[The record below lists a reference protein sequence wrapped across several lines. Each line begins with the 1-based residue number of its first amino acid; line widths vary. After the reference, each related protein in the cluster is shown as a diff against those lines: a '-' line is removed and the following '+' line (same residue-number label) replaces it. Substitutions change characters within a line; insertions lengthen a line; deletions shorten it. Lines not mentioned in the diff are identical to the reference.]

1 MSNEVKKC
9 RICGNTN
16 LIPIVSLGNQNLTCV
31 FPKPDSPN
39 PSESPLDLMLC
50 HSENNNVCNL
60 VQLKHNADIKEMY
73 GSTYGYFSSISP
85 TMVSHLSD
93 IMSDVIKVSD
103 LKEGDSVL
111 DIGCNDGTFLN
122 LYDKKRVLN
131 RFGIDPS
138 SQKFKHMFDEDIEV
152 SFNFFSK
159 TEVDKI
165 IKNKRCKVISS
176 IAMFYDIDD
185 PIQFARDVKSLLT
198 EDGIWVVEIA
208 YLPLMMENLAY
219 DQIMHEHL
227 TYLGLKQM
235 NWILREVN
243 MEIFDVSL
251 NNVNGGSITIFIS
264 NQNKKYEINKKK
276 INGLIEKENQLSNL
290 KPYTRFKKR
299 IQSHKTDLNQLLELI
314 NKTESSVLGYG
325 ASTKGNVVL
334 NYCEIHPPKLE
345 LICDQNPEKP
355 GLLTPGSRIPIIT
368 KEKMRELKPGYL
380 LVFIWHFRKEV
391 IQDEIEFIENGG
403 TLIFVLPRIHY
414 VNKSNYKDYTNS
426 SFEEIS
432 FKI

>member
-9 RICGNTN
+9 RICGNKN
-16 LIPIVSLGNQNLTCV
+16 LIPIISLGNQNLTCV

-39 PSESPLDLMLC
+39 PSASPLDLMLC
-50 HSENNNVCNL
+50 HSENGDVCNL

-93 IMSDVIKVSD
+93 IMNDILRISN
-103 LKEGDSVL
+103 LKPGDAVL

-122 LYDKKRVLN
+122 LYDKKRSLD

-138 SQKFKHMFDEDIEV
+138 SAKFKHMFDDDIQV
-152 SFNFFSK
+152 CFNFFSK
-159 TEVDKI
+159 DEVEKI
-165 IKNKRCKVISS
+165 INKKKCKVISS
-176 IAMFYDIDD
+176 IAMYYDIDD

-235 NWILREVN
+235 NWILRNVD

-264 NQNKKYEINKKK
+264 NINHNYNTNKNK
-276 INGLIEKENQLSNL
+276 IDELIEKENQLSTL
-290 KPYTRFKKR
+290 KPYIRFKQR
-299 IQSHKTDLNQLLELI
+299 IRSHKTDLNELLKLI
-314 NKTESSVLGYG
+314 SKTEKSVLGYG

-334 NYCEIHPPKLE
+334 NYCEIKSSELK

-368 KEKMRELKPGYL
+368 KDEMRKLNPDYL
-380 LVFIWHFRKEV
+380 VVFIWHFRKEV
-391 IQDEIEFIENGG
+391 IEDEIDFIENGG